1 MKRSKQNYY
10 KKHFESNLNNSKNTW
25 KGIKSI
31 KTMKNVISTLPRTL
45 CHGENT
51 TTNPCEIA
59 NVFNNYFAA
68 VAETAKQN
76 INYSHKY
83 LKYQCN
89 NTIFIQPTNSEE
101 ITNIISSLNINKVC
115 GPFSIPNKI
124 LILLKQDISLQLAD
138 LFNLSFSSG
147 SFPSILKT
155 AKVVPVF
162 KKGSK
167 LDCCNYRPISLL
179 SNVEKILENLM
190 YKRVYNFLTENNI
203 IYDLQFGFRQKFS
216 ASHALINLTENIR
229 RALDEGYIGYW
240 MRTCKKY
247 LTLWIMKY
255 CYLNLTTMVFEVYQ
269 IIGLNPT
276 FLSQTVSF
284 YKRL

>member
-1 MKRSKQNYY
+1 MK
-10 KKHFESNLNNSKNTW
+10 H
-25 KGIKSI
+25 
-31 KTMKNVISTLPRTL
+31 
-45 CHGENT
+45 
-51 TTNPCEIA
+51 
-59 NVFNNYFAA
+59 
-68 VAETAKQN
+68 
-76 INYSHKY
+76 
-83 LKYQCN
+83 QCN
-89 NTIFIQPTNSEE
+89 NSIFIQPTDNEE
-101 ITNIISSLNINKVC
+101 IVNIISSLNINKAC

-124 LILLKQDISLQLAD
+124 LILLKQDISIQLAD

-179 SNVEKILENLM
+179 SNVEKILEKLM

-229 RALDEGYIGYW
+229 QALDERYIG
-240 MRTCKKY
+240 CGIFVVLKK
-247 LTLWIMKY
+247 TFD
-255 CYLNLTTMVFEVYQ
+255 TMYH
-269 IIGLNPT
+269 
-276 FLSQTVSF
+276 
-284 YKRL
+284 